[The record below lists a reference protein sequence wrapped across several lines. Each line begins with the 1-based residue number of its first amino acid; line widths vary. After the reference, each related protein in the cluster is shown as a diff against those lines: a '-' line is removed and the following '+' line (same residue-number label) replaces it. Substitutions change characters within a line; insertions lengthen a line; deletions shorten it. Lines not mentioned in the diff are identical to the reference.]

1 MSYIYFATHE
11 ILCWN
16 FKENKGKKNP
26 SEWALKS
33 ARLTVQRGQYIAPLR
48 ITRRIILWWGL

>member
-1 MSYIYFATHE
+1 MKFFAG
-11 ILCWN
+11 ILKKI
-16 FKENKGKKNP
+16 KEKNP

-48 ITRRIILWWGL
+48 ITRRTILWWGL